1 LDLSNNPPQFQKP
14 QHRASEVGAF
24 GFFGEVSSGCSQQK
38 KRQKP
43 LELKAAVSK
52 PGNFPKTALDV
63 HLRNRLFA
71 DGSNTCH

>member
-1 LDLSNNPPQFQKP
+1 MFATN
-14 QHRASEVGAF
+14 
-24 GFFGEVSSGCSQQK
+24 K

-63 HLRNRLFA
+63 YLCTRFFA
-71 DGSNTCH
+71 DGSNSGDGYVLASSSADCNFF

>member
-1 LDLSNNPPQFQKP
+1 MFATN
-14 QHRASEVGAF
+14 
-24 GFFGEVSSGCSQQK
+24 K

-63 HLRNRLFA
+63 HLCTRLFA
-71 DGSNTCH
+71 DGSNTGD